1 MSNDQVHLFLALL
14 TVVALGVAIWAVV
27 TLVRARSG
35 APAAIAVRCDRWY
48 QFLVGAA
55 LISATAA
62 LGSLALSEIL
72 HYEPCLYCWYQRIGM
87 YGTAIILTVA
97 VIRRDAAIK
106 WYAITLATLGSL
118 VSLWHVLY
126 DQIPSLQ
133 GTGACDPNNPCS
145 LRWIALWEVSAGHPL
160 ITIQSMALVGF
171 LATISLLLLIPS
183 DLGDTNLDDPD
194 FVEPAFDEPAF
205 DDELA
210 GASAARTPT
219 DGVSA

>member
-35 APAAIAVRCDRWY
+35 AHSAIAVRRDRWY
-48 QFLVGAA
+48 QLLVGAA

-183 DLGDTNLDDPD
+183 NLDDPALE
-194 FVEPAFDEPAF
+194 EPASEEPASN
-205 DDELA
+205 DQLGDA
-210 GASAARTPT
+210 DASRSPA

>member
-183 DLGDTNLDDPD
+183 NLDDPALE
-194 FVEPAFDEPAF
+194 EPASEEPASN
-205 DDELA
+205 DQLGDA
-210 GASAARTPT
+210 DASRSPA

>member
-1 MSNDQVHLFLALL
+1 MSNDQVHLFFALL

-35 APAAIAVRCDRWY
+35 SPAAIALRHDRWY
-48 QFLVGAA
+48 QLLVGAA
-55 LISATAA
+55 LISATAM

-72 HYEPCLYCWYQRIGM
+72 HYKPCLYCWYQRIGM

-145 LRWIALWEVSAGHPL
+145 LRWIALWEVGGHPL

-183 DLGDTNLDDPD
+183 NLDDT
-194 FVEPAFDEPAF
+194 PADDEPVAYDEPVD
-205 DDELA
+205 DDEPVD
-210 GASAARTPT
+210 ASGSGSTPRTPV
-219 DGVSA
+219 GRVSA